1 MNKQKYTIK
10 IVLIYLFVFS
20 IVLSCKNNKSTTN
33 VLLQEW
39 TGPYGGIPAF
49 DKMQVADIQ
58 SAVEQGMKEK
68 RRFC

>member
-49 DKMQVADIQ
+49 DKMQVA
-58 SAVEQGMKEK
+58 S
-68 RRFC
+68 F